1 LDNLVLVAGVT
12 PLWCIRAYAKRNGIK
27 NPQILNKLVITAE
40 TAHIADHA
48 VKFAAIDKETN
59 GQRIFVA
66 CFKKAKYSG
75 IYLTSVKEITPV
87 G

>member
-1 LDNLVLVAGVT
+1 MDNPVLVAGVT
-12 PLWCIRAYAKRNGIK
+12 PLWCIRAYAKRHGIK
-27 NPQILNKLVITAE
+27 NPQILNKLVITPD

-59 GQRIFVA
+59 GQRIYVA

-75 IYLTSVKEITPV
+75 IYLTSVKEIAPV